1 MLQDLAPEY
10 VRPLAA
16 DDEFQFRCHPGVACF
31 NECCREL
38 ELALTP
44 YDVLRLKGALGLTS
58 GQFLAQY
65 ALIEHAEGE
74 PWPQV
79 YLGMVDDGRG
89 SCPFVTPA
97 GCRVYRDRPGA
108 CRMYPLGRGA
118 RRTPAGAEEIYV
130 LLSEPHC
137 RGFAEPQAL
146 KIGGWLGDQEL
157 VTYNALND
165 QVAAILHH
173 ERLGELPPGP
183 AEREKFLLAL
193 YDLDEFDKMIR
204 SAGVTAP
211 PEVGVPPAKGAADE
225 LALLGYALRW
235 LRFEL
240 FGDRL

>member
-1 MLQDLAPEY
+1 MLHDLAPEY
-10 VRPLAA
+10 VRPLAV

-65 ALIEHAEGE
+65 ALVEHAEGE
-74 PWPQV
+74 PWPHV
-79 YLGMVDDGRG
+79 YLGMVDDGRA
-89 SCPFVTPA
+89 SCPFVSPA
-97 GCRVYRDRPGA
+97 GCQVYRDRPGA

-137 RGFAEPQAL
+137 RGFAESRIQR
-146 KIGGWLGDQEL
+146 IGDWLGDQEL
-157 VTYNALND
+157 MTYNALND
-165 QVAAILHH
+165 EVAEILHH
-173 ERLGELPPGP
+173 ERLGELQPGP
-183 AEREKFLLAL
+183 AAREKFLLAL
-193 YDLDEFDKMIR
+193 YDPDGFEKMIM
-204 SAGVTAP
+204 AP
-211 PEVGVPPAKGAADE
+211 GWTTPAEVGEPPGTCGAGE
-225 LALLGYALRW
+225 PALLRYAIRW

-240 FGDRL
+240 FGDRS